1 MITAV
6 ELQTWVT
13 HSEVETA
20 EVGRQLASQ
29 LPEGSIV
36 SLEGT
41 LGAGKSVLV
50 RGMAA
55 GLGIDPES
63 VTSPTFTLWQS
74 YHGTRDLHHLD
85 AYRLQNADEFIDLG
99 VEELFNLDGLI
110 VIEWGEKVRSV
121 LPIEH
126 YRVTIEIDDHS
137 NRRIVLIRQ
146 TDSPDR

>member
-6 ELQTWVT
+6 KLQTWVT
-13 HSEVETA
+13 HSDVETA
-20 EVGRQLASQ
+20 EVGRQLANQ

-55 GLGIDPES
+55 GLGISPES
-63 VTSPTFTLWQS
+63 VTSPTFTLWQT
-74 YHGTRDLHHLD
+74 YHGTRELHHLD
-85 AYRLQNADEFIDLG
+85 AYRLQHADEFVDLG
-99 VEELFNLDGLI
+99 VEELFSQDGLI
-110 VIEWGEKVRSV
+110 VIEWGEKVRSA

-137 NRRIVLIRQ
+137 NRCIVLIRQ
-146 TDSPDR
+146 TET